1 MGPKK
6 KEEEIDLSTLPEC
19 KSINAII
26 LCRGKKTRAI
36 TIIDKIRKE
45 GEKFI
50 GKIKKTEVLEHA
62 KEKNIYVDPNTLNEK
77 QKKDPKF
84 M

>member
-26 LCRGKKTRAI
+26 LCRGKKVRTANI
-36 TIIDKIRKE
+36 LQKLQKE
-45 GEKFI
+45 CEKFI
-50 GKIKKTEVLEHA
+50 AKIKKSEVLDHA

-77 QKKDPKF
+77 QKKDQKF